1 MTNDQSGIELS
12 WYSKGYEDGKQ
23 EASKQ
28 WVGLSDEELDKI
40 YYKAFDTWSSEV
52 DVEFARAIEAKLKDK
67 NNENHK

>member
-28 WVGLSDEELDKI
+28 WVGLSDDEILECLSKTKWND
-40 YYKAFDTWSSEV
+40 V
-52 DVEFARAIEAKLKDK
+52 DYCPDHDDFASHIEQALKEK
-67 NNENHK
+67 NNE